1 MPWFEYE
8 GLTPGGTAIAGHV
21 EAANRERALADLAQ
35 IRIEVRDIR
44 AAGQVPQSRAAIS
57 EDDLVF
63 FNEQLASLTEAG
75 IALDDGLAQM
85 ARDIESPRLRGWINA
100 LVADLRSGIPLDRAI
115 AAREQGLPLLYSR
128 VIRAGIDSGELPA
141 TLLNLNQHLR
151 LAGNIRRLVW
161 EVVSYPLLVAGIALT
176 VISAFFILVV
186 TQMKEVFAD
195 FGTALPSLTVFLLKI
210 GEHYPL
216 IRIATGCAVGAL
228 AAMWTSLRFSE
239 KGLSLRES
247 ILMSIPV
254 IGRVYRASLIA
265 RFLRSVSTA
274 VATGI
279 PLPQAMRL
287 GGGATGSVWL
297 AADAERLA
305 AEAEK
310 GRSVFVASQ
319 TASII
324 PPLFGFCVQVAVGRD
339 ALPTAIGQLARS
351 YESRALHAQSMLR
364 TLLFPL
370 LVIVLGG
377 FLAFAIVGMFLPLVT
392 LINSVSCGG
401 A

>member
-8 GLTPGGTAIAGHV
+8 GLTPGGTAIAGRV
-21 EAANRERALADLAQ
+21 EAADRERALEDLAQ
-35 IRIEVRDIR
+35 MRIEARELRVAEPPPR
-44 AAGQVPQSRAAIS
+44 GRAAIS
-57 EDDLVF
+57 DDDLVF
-63 FNEQLASLTEAG
+63 FNEQLASLAEAG

-85 ARDIESPRLRGWINA
+85 ARDVESPRLREWINA
-100 LVADLRSGIPLDRAI
+100 LVTDLRSGIPLDRAI

-151 LAGNIRRLVW
+151 LAGNVRRLVW
-161 EVVSYPLLVAGIALT
+161 EVVSYPVLVACIALT
-176 VISAFFILVV
+176 VISAFFLLVV
-186 TQMKEVFAD
+186 PQMREIFAD
-195 FGTALPSLTVFLLKI
+195 FGTALPALTVLLLQIADHYFLLLI
-210 GEHYPL
+210 G
-216 IRIATGCAVGAL
+216 TGCAAAVL
-228 AAMWTSLRFSE
+228 AATWTSLRFSE
-239 KGLSLRES
+239 SGLSLREG
-247 ILMSIPV
+247 IVMSIPV

-265 RFLRSVSTA
+265 RFLRCVSTA

-287 GGGATGSVWL
+287 GGGATGSVRL

-310 GRSVFVASQ
+310 GRSVFIASQ
-319 TASII
+319 TAGII

-339 ALPTAIGQLARS
+339 ALPTAISQLARS
-351 YESRALHAQSMLR
+351 YENRAFHAQSMLR
-364 TLLFPL
+364 VLLFPL

-392 LINSVSCGG
+392 LINSVSAGG
-401 A
+401 T